1 MLFKISSYGSNPKK
15 GWSTIVQKAIYI
27 SRANLLS
34 LDPGSISYTL
44 TAIDSG
50 YPTIAISLFNE
61 GAPFRARDLDLA
73 IKKGVNEVVDYAI
86 QIAKQGKFDVN
97 NNSNKLYKQP
107 FITVAISNNQ
117 ENIAIS
123 LLKAGAKLS
132 ENDLSYA
139 LQKGWK
145 NFPNNVVELAS
156 NNKGF
161 KASIL
166 ELLGNNVSDYNAFT
180 KLFPELLNKVINKTQ
195 QQPNSFIEIALQFL
209 TELFNKS
216 TTYVEKYSNTVVH
229 AYAASK
235 VDNIKVKDLI
245 QSMKMNVNSKN
256 IFGDTPLHFG
266 VCSDYYKVIKNIYI
280 HKNTK
285 NFLIKDKDNTKN
297 PEEKY
302 VSFFG
307 DNESFYAG
315 EYTYNDTQSSFKA
328 KNGIIIYVKKHSSNF
343 RFEVETSYSTLPV
356 EKVEFLLQMGVDAK
370 AKNSFG
376 LSPRAVIANFCPDF
390 MEEFEQMVSKFAIP
404 VHGDL

>member
-1 MLFKISSYGSNPKK
+1 
-15 GWSTIVQKAIYI
+15 
-27 SRANLLS
+27 
-34 LDPGSISYTL
+34 
-44 TAIDSG
+44 
-50 YPTIAISLFNE
+50 
-61 GAPFRARDLDLA
+61 
-73 IKKGVNEVVDYAI
+73 
-86 QIAKQGKFDVN
+86 IAKQGKFDVN

-161 KASIL
+161 K
-166 ELLGNNVSDYNAFT
+166 
-180 KLFPELLNKVINKTQ
+180 

-302 VSFFG
+302 
-307 DNESFYAG
+307 
-315 EYTYNDTQSSFKA
+315 
-328 KNGIIIYVKKHSSNF
+328 
-343 RFEVETSYSTLPV
+343 
-356 EKVEFLLQMGVDAK
+356 
-370 AKNSFG
+370 
-376 LSPRAVIANFCPDF
+376 
-390 MEEFEQMVSKFAIP
+390 
-404 VHGDL
+404 